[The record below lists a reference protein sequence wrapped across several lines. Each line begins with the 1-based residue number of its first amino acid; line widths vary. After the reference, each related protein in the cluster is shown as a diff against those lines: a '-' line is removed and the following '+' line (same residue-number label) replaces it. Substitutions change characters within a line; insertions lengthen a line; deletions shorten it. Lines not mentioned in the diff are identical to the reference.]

1 MEWKK
6 LFKIVI
12 AFILMLIYNN
22 YYSQN
27 YRAFYT
33 IKYKTDS
40 TENKTENKNMLL
52 DIKGSIS
59 RFYSY
64 KLYKSDST
72 LLANEKIG
80 RETPTK
86 SMDYDFMVIKK
97 KDQNQIEKFYRLQMD
112 IYLLKE
118 QSPKF
123 DWKVTNEIRRIGEF
137 TCQKATTKFKGRIW
151 EAWFT
156 QEIPINEG
164 PYIFN
169 GLPGLIISVYDAKDN
184 YHFDL
189 IGLKKN
195 FDDIYTENNNS
206 LKTIPVNLKQLNK
219 VFTDYYND
227 PYKEVKSGYLKMK
240 FVDESGKEI
249 TPNYNEL
256 TKAKQEI
263 IRKNN
268 NPIELSEAIR
278 YLFIM

>member
-33 IKYKTDS
+33 IKYKPDS

-137 TCQKATTKFKGRIW
+137 TCQKATAKFKGRIW

-164 PYIFN
+164 LIF
-169 GLPGLIISVYDAKDN
+169 LMAYRVSLFLYTTLRIIIILI
-184 YHFDL
+184 
-189 IGLKKN
+189 
-195 FDDIYTENNNS
+195 
-206 LKTIPVNLKQLNK
+206 
-219 VFTDYYND
+219 
-227 PYKEVKSGYLKMK
+227 
-240 FVDESGKEI
+240 
-249 TPNYNEL
+249 
-256 TKAKQEI
+256 
-263 IRKNN
+263 
-268 NPIELSEAIR
+268 
-278 YLFIM
+278 

>member
-1 MEWKK
+1 MEWKT
-6 LFKIVI
+6 LFKTLISI
-12 AFILMLIYNN
+12 IILLLSN
-22 YYSQN
+22 YHYSQK

-40 TENKTENKNMLL
+40 TGNEIANKNMLL
-52 DIKGSIS
+52 DINGNTS

-72 LLANEKIG
+72 LLVNEKIG

-123 DWKVTNEIRRIGEF
+123 DWKITNEIRRIGEF
-137 TCQKATTKFKGRIW
+137 TCQKATAKFKGRIW

-169 GLPGLIISVYDAKDN
+169 GLPGLIISVYDTKDN

-195 FDDIYTENNNS
+195 FDDIYIENNNS
-206 LKTIPVNLKQLNK
+206 QKTIPVNLKQLNK

-278 YLFIM
+278 Y